1 MRTLL
6 IVALTVA
13 LSASAAAHY
22 FTVLLVPPNG
32 GDDGSIYILDREAP
46 LSWIETPATVCA
58 RAMAFAER
66 LTCERAVAT
75 AAGRRSKTTALP
87 WVPGIDALVSMP
99 PASPERSEILRRF
112 NQTP

>member
-13 LSASAAAHY
+13 LSASSAAHY

-32 GDDGSIYILDREAP
+32 VDDGSIYILDREQP

-58 RAMAFAER
+58 RAIAFAER
-66 LTCERAVAT
+66 SACERAVA
-75 AAGRRSKTTALP
+75 AAAVRRSKTTALP
-87 WVPGIDALVSMP
+87 WVPGVDALVSIP
-99 PASPERSEILRRF
+99 HASPERSEILRRL
-112 NQTP
+112 NQAP